1 MFREF
6 ANISPSFDLESG
18 WRVLMVLFGKVLKQ
32 LGLKMLFLF
41 FLPKT
46 HHLARPLQRPC
57 KRKLFSETAAKIKAK
72 LSFLSLF
79 EKNT

>member
-41 FLPKT
+41 FCQKHITLHVLAASLQTKT
-46 HHLARPLQRPC
+46 
-57 KRKLFSETAAKIKAK
+57 LFGDRCQ
-72 LSFLSLF
+72 
-79 EKNT
+79 N

>member
-41 FLPKT
+41 FAKNTSPCT
-46 HHLARPLQRPC
+46 SLQRPC

>member
-1 MFREF
+1 MARFDGAFWESFEAIRPQNAVPFFF
-6 ANISPSFDLESG
+6 AKNTSPCTS
-18 WRVLMVLFGKVLKQ
+18 
-32 LGLKMLFLF
+32 
-41 FLPKT
+41 
-46 HHLARPLQRPC
+46 LQRPC

>member
-46 HHLARPLQRPC
+46 HHLARPCSVLANENSFRRPLP
-57 KRKLFSETAAKIKAK
+57 KLRPS
-72 LSFLSLF
+72 
-79 EKNT
+79 